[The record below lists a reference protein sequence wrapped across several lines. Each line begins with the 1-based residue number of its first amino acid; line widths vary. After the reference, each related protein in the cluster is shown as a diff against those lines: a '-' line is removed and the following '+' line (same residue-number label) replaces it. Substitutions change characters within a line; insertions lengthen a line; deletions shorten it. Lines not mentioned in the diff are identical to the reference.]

1 MFLVQFATK
10 QLQNILQS
18 YSMRRMSVRKLSLL
32 HFLQWKCSPGQ
43 FMVISHRYPACPHL
57 NNSNFLLL
65 EELSALILRYISFW
79 KTFKPKMSQEGRDLQ
94 SHFGMIVL
102 VWRIQLLSAVLC
114 TSSKEPCPSCSAP
127 ACLQFLI
134 KKGFTPLPL
143 CPGSPTAHMRNK

>member
-1 MFLVQFATK
+1 
-10 QLQNILQS
+10 
-18 YSMRRMSVRKLSLL
+18 
-32 HFLQWKCSPGQ
+32 
-43 FMVISHRYPACPHL
+43 MVISHRYPACPHL

-143 CPGSPTAHMRNK
+143 CPGSPTACEEQVISELWHSKLTEQASQKSLGGMI